1 MANLGL
7 SPFISEMIIISLKE
21 SNGYNNLSLKKRIN
35 LLGTEVIAMQSFM
48 VDQLLI
54 TALQNNK
61 VKNIVFQQNESLLL
75 ENLSKNTIKQFHIKN
90 QEYLMV
96 FYVIN

>member
-35 LLGTEVIAMQSFM
+35 LFSTEVIAMQSFM
-48 VDQLLI
+48 VDQLWI

-61 VKNIVFQQNESLLL
+61 VKNIVCQQNESLLL

-90 QEYLMV
+90 QEYLTV
-96 FYVIN
+96 LYVIN